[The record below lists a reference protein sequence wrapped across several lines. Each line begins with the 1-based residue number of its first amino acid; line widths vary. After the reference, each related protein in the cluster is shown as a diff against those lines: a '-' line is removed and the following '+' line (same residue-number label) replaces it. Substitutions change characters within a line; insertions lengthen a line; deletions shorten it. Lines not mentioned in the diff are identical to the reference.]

1 LIDRHPRRKTRQEEG
16 AAEAAEGS
24 VAVLHIVEVDGPL
37 GLPQVG
43 PGTIFRQGVSY
54 GKHNVLIY
62 SRYKDRGM
70 PRLGWLPGLLRWA
83 KLLLKTPLLL
93 LTREGRSRWLWQLG
107 WRIGRIEGCFEYKVV
122 AP

>member
-1 LIDRHPRRKTRQEEG
+1 
-16 AAEAAEGS
+16 
-24 VAVLHIVEVDGPL
+24 
-37 GLPQVG
+37 
-43 PGTIFRQGVSY
+43 VSY

-70 PRLGWLPGLLRWA
+70 PRLGWLPGLLRWG
-83 KLLLKTPLLL
+83 KLLLKTPLML